1 MKNSDAIRSFL
12 NEYRRYVREVLEP
25 AYEELK
31 SLFRL
36 WENPG
41 YWSKYASKNRLP
53 APSPIHHT
61 RTRIKRPESVVDKI
75 IRNPARYPAQLS
87 LESLKKMDDALG
99 GRIVVPFLSDLPL
112 IDRELQHSEQL
123 EISRESLPVA
133 YLNKDLLLRLGLT
146 HLAEQSKE
154 SGYTAIHY
162 VVRARESAIAEAERP
177 RIEIQVRT
185 LVGDLWAEIEH
196 ILGYKP
202 GKHTSFAVRKQFQ
215 ILASQLT
222 TIDEHFNFLYTE
234 LSRFQEIVAYEEF
247 HPLNPENLPAVL
259 NEIGVSC
266 AQKEID
272 ILLKI
277 LASRGIFLVGDLLS
291 EGTPGRIETIRNVF
305 LGHKGQL
312 PTNFE
317 TIATLATLKD
327 IRDENAMV
335 ESIKARIGL
344 GDAWENLKK
353 GLLASGLEKT
363 GGAIDENH
371 IKT

>member
-1 MKNSDAIRSFL
+1 MKNSDSIRRFL
-12 NEYRRYVREVLEP
+12 EEYRQYVREVLEP
-25 AYEELK
+25 AYDELK
-31 SLFRL
+31 SLFKL
-36 WENPG
+36 WESPG
-41 YWSKYASKNRLP
+41 YWSKYTGKNRLP

-61 RTRIKRPESVVDKI
+61 RIRIKRPESVVDKI
-75 IRNPARYPAQLS
+75 IRNPTRYPAQLS

-112 IDRELQHSEQL
+112 IDRELQQNGQV
-123 EISRESLPVA
+123 EISPEAPPVA
-133 YLNKDLLLRLGLT
+133 YLTRDLLLRLGLT
-146 HLAEQSKE
+146 HLTEHPKE
-154 SGYTAIHY
+154 SGYSAIHY

-177 RIEIQVRT
+177 WIEIQVRT
-185 LVGDLWAEIEH
+185 LVSDLWAEIEH
-196 ILGYKP
+196 LLGYKP

-222 TIDEHFNFLYTE
+222 AIDEHFNFLYTE

-272 ILLKI
+272 VLLKI
-277 LASRGIFLVGDLLS
+277 LASRGISLVGDLLS
-291 EGTPGRIETIRNVF
+291 EGTPRRIETIRNVF

-317 TIATLATLKD
+317 TIATLATIKG

-353 GLLASGLEKT
+353 ALLAAGLEKT
-363 GGAIDENH
+363 AGAIDENH
-371 IKT
+371 VKT